1 MNQLNEMHF
10 QYSNFTPTKFYSTK
24 CIQNVFKM
32 YTQIKSIQNVFKQ
45 KSSIEH
51 VMEERITL

>member
-32 YTQIKSIQNVFKQ
+32 YSNKKVQLN
-45 KSSIEH
+45 
-51 VMEERITL
+51 M